1 MTPNTKEVKIHDFR
15 RGDLIERGNL
25 QAIQRLLESFARTA
39 TQKFTSL
46 LHQPCVF
53 EVNRIDQLAW
63 GDLTDELEKGMYFF
77 TFSMTPLPGRA
88 LFAMP
93 TDEVLALVDLR
104 LAGSG
109 DDDFTGRIPSEI
121 DQAFLVPIIED
132 LLGEL
137 SASLSKIQ
145 ETVPALETQEGN
157 ILFVTMGSAVD
168 MCIAIRMS
176 FYVANRSPREVLFCL
191 PFPMVRSLS
200 QSLQSKTLMIGDG
213 LSTVE
218 SIDPKTRLHEIP
230 LDVVFQFP
238 SIMTLPSELMKLEVG
253 DCLGLGHPKGR
264 PLEVRAEGI
273 LIATAEICSSG
284 VHKAFEV
291 DEEIMR

>member
-1 MTPNTKEVKIHDFR
+1 MAPSTKEIKVHDFR

-25 QAIQRLLESFARTA
+25 QAIQRLLESFTRSA
-39 TQKFTSL
+39 TQKFTSS

-53 EVNRIDQLAW
+53 EIVRIDQLAW
-63 GDLTDELEKGMYFF
+63 GDLAEELEKGMYFF
-77 TFSMTPLPGRA
+77 IFSMSPLPGRA
-88 LFAMP
+88 VFAMP

-132 LLGEL
+132 LLREL
-137 SASLSKIQ
+137 SNSLSKIQ
-145 ETVPALETQEGN
+145 DTEPAIETQEGN
-157 ILFVTMGSAVD
+157 VLFVTIGSAVD
-168 MCIAIRMS
+168 MCIVVRLS
-176 FYVANRSPREVLFCL
+176 FYVANRPPRDILFCL
-191 PFPMVRSLS
+191 PFPMVRMLA
-200 QSLQSKTLMIGDG
+200 QSLQSKTLMVGDG
-213 LSTVE
+213 LGSTETV
-218 SIDPKTRLHEIP
+218 DPKSRLCEIP
-230 LDVVFQFP
+230 MEVVFQFP
-238 SIMTLPSELMKLEVG
+238 SIMTLPSELMKLQVG

-273 LIATAEICSSG
+273 LVATAEMCSSG

-291 DEEIMR
+291 NEEITK